1 MLDSGLTGRFW
12 FLALQYA
19 THIHNLQYSAVLDSS
34 PYLLMHGLK
43 PDVSGNQRF
52 GVEAWIFVRPD
63 QRHDQKFSKRGE
75 ACIFVGY
82 PLNQRGYLLWCPTR
96 GNNCIVTSTNVVFG
110 TRCPQASEKAS
121 GLFPDTTKELFL
133 PALPTAFRLEEV
145 HNTPDLQFLGTF
157 QNHYVLGSAALD
169 CPRSLPVN
177 DVLDLLHYTEEH
189 SLAAAHVSLV
199 DSYAMLDVK
208 ELGPELRTDIP
219 RNNVEAMSPNF
230 VDEWKPAMEKEIQGF
245 LRHKCFEPTIRPPG
259 IRTLPG
265 QWLFSRKRTG
275 QAKARFVV
283 GGHRQRVGIDYF
295 EFKNYCAVLASRD
308 NRILLSLA
316 AANGWCIHQ
325 TDIEQAFL
333 HGVLDD
339 VDLYIDPPALYPCA
353 PDHVLKL
360 LKAVYGLHQAPPK
373 FKKEVTD
380 WLRSQG
386 YQAANDADT
395 VWIVRRDGHVLIH
408 ALYADD
414 FLHFSSD
421 KNLYASFRDEIKKR
435 FDIKTGEVGVYLGNR
450 IIIESGKFAV
460 SMDQTE
466 YTEQI
471 LEKFGMTKSHA
482 VATPM
487 VSRLST
493 IDRGEELS
501 TQDKSQY
508 RVIVGSLLYLAC
520 WTRPDIAFA
529 VSELS
534 RFVSDPGSVHMQ
546 AAKRV
551 LRYLKGTKDLSLK
564 YSRPADGSLNLLWGY
579 VDSDW
584 AGCVDT
590 RKSTTGYVLMLNGA
604 AIAWKSKRQNVV
616 ALSSAEAE
624 FMAASSLVQEV
635 MYIRRLLT
643 NLGFPQEFATE
654 VGEDNRT
661 CIAWSEGSVGGS
673 DRAKHIDLRVH
684 FVHNAVQDKI
694 LTLHSVK
701 SEENVADILTKALP
715 VESFTILRKH
725 LMGL

>member
-1 MLDSGLTGRFW
+1 
-12 FLALQYA
+12 
-19 THIHNLQYSAVLDSS
+19 
-34 PYLLMHGLK
+34 
-43 PDVSGNQRF
+43 
-52 GVEAWIFVRPD
+52 
-63 QRHDQKFSKRGE
+63 
-75 ACIFVGY
+75 
-82 PLNQRGYLLWCPTR
+82 
-96 GNNCIVTSTNVVFG
+96 
-110 TRCPQASEKAS
+110 
-121 GLFPDTTKELFL
+121 
-133 PALPTAFRLEEV
+133 
-145 HNTPDLQFLGTF
+145 
-157 QNHYVLGSAALD
+157 
-169 CPRSLPVN
+169 
-177 DVLDLLHYTEEH
+177 
-189 SLAAAHVSLV
+189 
-199 DSYAMLDVK
+199 
-208 ELGPELRTDIP
+208 
-219 RNNVEAMSPNF
+219 
-230 VDEWKPAMEKEIQGF
+230 
-245 LRHKCFEPTIRPPG
+245 
-259 IRTLPG
+259 
-265 QWLFSRKRTG
+265 
-275 QAKARFVV
+275 
-283 GGHRQRVGIDYF
+283 
-295 EFKNYCAVLASRD
+295 
-308 NRILLSLA
+308 
-316 AANGWCIHQ
+316 
-325 TDIEQAFL
+325 
-333 HGVLDD
+333 
-339 VDLYIDPPALYPCA
+339 
-353 PDHVLKL
+353 
-360 LKAVYGLHQAPPK
+360 
-373 FKKEVTD
+373 
-380 WLRSQG
+380 
-386 YQAANDADT
+386 
-395 VWIVRRDGHVLIH
+395 VLIH